1 MLSKLP
7 PVASRR
13 RIDRHVRKSARGRS
27 HIAFATKNGT
37 FYLGDVVDALR
48 QKALKAM
55 QGKIQLVITSPPF
68 PLNHKKSYGNLN
80 GKEYLKWFTSLAPLL
95 AKLLAPDGSIVIEI
109 GNAWEPGR
117 PVQSLLPVKA
127 LMGFLQHRKAGL
139 RLCQEFVCYNPS
151 RLPSPAAWVTTNRIR
166 AVDSYTHIWWMAKTD
181 FPKADNSRV
190 LRPYSKS
197 MRQLL
202 ARQDFNSGLRP
213 SEHHISENAFLK
225 NCGGSISHNI
235 FEIEPL
241 DENRERRL
249 PNAFSFSNTAS
260 NDFFSRVC
268 KEREIIPHP
277 ARMPTGLAAF
287 FIQFLTE
294 REDWVLDP
302 FAGTNTTGYA
312 AQRLGRRWLAI
323 DASDDYA
330 KQAQIRF
337 EDPEL
342 RKRQKKI

>member
-1 MLSKLP
+1 VSRLP
-7 PVASRR
+7 PAHRKRSREQP
-13 RIDRHVRKSARGRS
+13 IP
-27 HIAFATKNGT
+27 NGT
-37 FYLGDVVDALR
+37 RHRNSTAFETDNGKFFLGDVVAVLR
-48 QKALKAM
+48 QTALKKM
-55 QGKIQLVITSPPF
+55 QGKIQLIVTSPPF
-68 PLNHKKSYGNLN
+68 PLNKKKSYGNLN
-80 GKEYLKWFTSLAPLL
+80 GKEYLKWFKSLAPLF
-95 AKLLAPDGSIVIEI
+95 AKLLTPDGSIVIEI

-117 PVQSLLPVKA
+117 PVQSLLPIKA

-139 RLCQEFVCYNPS
+139 RLCQEFICYNPS

-197 MRQLL
+197 MKQLL
-202 ARQDFNSGLRP
+202 ARRNFNSGFRP
-213 SEHHISENAFLK
+213 SEHRISEDAFLK

-235 FEIEPL
+235 FEIESL
-241 DENRERRL
+241 DVNRERRL

-260 NDFFSRVC
+260 NDFFSRTCQKRKIV
-268 KEREIIPHP
+268 PHP
-277 ARMPTGLAAF
+277 ARMPIGLAAF

-294 REDWVLDP
+294 REDCVLDP

-312 AQRLGRRWLAI
+312 AQRLGRRWFAI
-323 DASDDYA
+323 DASHEYA

-337 EDPEL
+337 EDPKL
-342 RKRQKKI
+342 KKSQRKP